1 MFKGKCPYMHVF
13 VQVYVHLCI
22 CACAPINPIIII
34 GFMYNIYSVIQTHT
48 VIALAAFATFT
59 CIILTIW
66 I

>member
-1 MFKGKCPYMHVF
+1 
-13 VQVYVHLCI
+13 
-22 CACAPINPIIII
+22 
-34 GFMYNIYSVIQTHT
+34 MYNIYSVIQTHT